1 MATADSAVA
10 GRGAKKRSHMVVLSA
25 LVVAALAALMM
36 FVLASPRYISVPSG
50 SMLPSIRVGDSVL
63 VESLTYR
70 LRGPQP
76 GEIVAR
82 RSRRSG
88 SGAGTSACPMWTSN

>member
-1 MATADSAVA
+1 
-10 GRGAKKRSHMVVLSA
+10 MVVLSA

-36 FVLASPRYISVPSG
+36 FVLAGPRYISVPSG

-70 LRGPQP
+70 FRGPQP
-76 GEIVAR
+76 GEIVLFDDPVP
-82 RSRRSG
+82 SG
-88 SGAGTSACPMWTSN
+88 LTLIKRVVAVAGQMSISKAGVCWWMVLP